1 METRDLPGQT
11 PCFGCFV
18 MTSLSTVRSIRRR
31 ATALQPRRALF
42 NQTRL
47 ANLIK
52 SDDYLRSLREANI
65 HQHVATYQH
74 IRLGHKF
81 SEAKSAHLLRHEDM
95 VQPQTDPTDL
105 IINVCILP
113 LSRT

>member
-11 PCFGCFV
+11 PCFGRPE

-31 ATALQPRRALF
+31 ATALQPRRALI

-65 HQHVATYQH
+65 PQHVATYQL
-74 IRLGHKF
+74 IRLGHKY

-95 VQPQTDPTDL
+95 VLPQTDPTDL
-105 IINVCILP
+105 FIIVFILP
-113 LSRT
+113 LSRS